1 MRLVIY
7 LVSEMYFWKE
17 RKKIPWKY
25 YDLYGR
31 RHRLT
36 PVDTKEKVDFV
47 KISGKG
53 VISSLKTLTVLS
65 RVEW

>member
-7 LVSEMYFWKE
+7 LESRKCTFGK

-25 YDLYGR
+25 CDLYGR

-36 PVDTKEKVDFV
+36 PVDTKEKVDVV

-53 VISSLKTLTVLS
+53 VHSSLKILIVLS
-65 RVEW
+65 IVEW